1 MGANSLA
8 ITASKCRSCPI
19 QDFCPDK
26 QSESEKYMKTP
37 LSVIGIPEYKI
48 PDYLDVINLSDFPI
62 SDVYRLIDT
71 NSKIGG
77 ILFVDDILESDK
89 VMEIMTADEYNEM
102 HEKTK
107 KFEEL
112 SDYLQALNN
121 RKSFCEHG
129 IDMIITSHGISGNE
143 ICLNYSC
150 YGDGFQELVT
160 QKVLE
165 AFDEQIKRIEKQMEE
180 L

>member
-89 VMEIMTADEYNEM
+89 VMEIMTVDEYKEAHRKLVDYRGLDDTLQNL
-102 HEKTK
+102 K
-107 KFEEL
+107 KHR
-112 SDYLQALNN
+112 DDC
-121 RKSFCEHG
+121 KSG
-129 IDMIITSHGISGNE
+129 VAVITPDGQNKKNHVYCDFKSM
-143 ICLNYSC
+143 
-150 YGDGFQELVT
+150 GDGFQELVT

-165 AFDEQIKRIEKQMEE
+165 AFDEQTSRIEKQMEE

>member
-1 MGANSLA
+1 MAADLLG
-8 ITASKCRSCPI
+8 ITSSKCKSCPI

-89 VMEIMTADEYNEM
+89 VMEIMTADEYKEM
-102 HEKTK
+102 HEKNK
-107 KFEEL
+107 
-112 SDYLQALNN
+112 A
-121 RKSFCEHG
+121 
-129 IDMIITSHGISGNE
+129 I
-143 ICLNYSC
+143 
-150 YGDGFQELVT
+150 
-160 QKVLE
+160 
-165 AFDEQIKRIEKQMEE
+165 
-180 L
+180 

>member
-1 MGANSLA
+1 MGANSLV
-8 ITASKCRSCPI
+8 ITSNKCRLCPI

-77 ILFVDDILESDK
+77 VLFVDDILESDK
-89 VMEIMTADEYNEM
+89 VVEIMTADEYKAM
-102 HEKTK
+102 HDKTK
-107 KFEEL
+107 KYEEL
-112 SDYLQALNN
+112 TDSLQALNN
-121 RKSFCEHG
+121 RKSSCKRG
-129 IDMIITSHGISGNE
+129 IDKIIISPGISGNE

-150 YGDGFQELVT
+150 YGNGFKELVT

-165 AFDEQIKRIEKQMEE
+165 AFDEQISRIEKQMQE